1 MPHGS
6 ESMTKGSAPGLHPSL
21 IRTIF
26 SLKGPA
32 GVALFNGVYYATGE
46 WGVAAARDSFAGS
59 SGEANRTLD
68 TDGPVLL
75 PALAGRPR

>member
-1 MPHGS
+1 
-6 ESMTKGSAPGLHPSL
+6 
-21 IRTIF
+21 
-26 SLKGPA
+26 
-32 GVALFNGVYYATGE
+32 VALFNGVYYATGE